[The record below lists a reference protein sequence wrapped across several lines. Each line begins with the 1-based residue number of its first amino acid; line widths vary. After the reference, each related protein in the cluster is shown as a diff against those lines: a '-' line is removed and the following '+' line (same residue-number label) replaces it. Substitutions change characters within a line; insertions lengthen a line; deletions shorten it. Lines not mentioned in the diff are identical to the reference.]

1 MSEGLINPFELLGVT
16 IDSTSR
22 DVRKA
27 YYKLSLVCHPDKGG
41 AKDNMDVVHKAYMY
55 VKKQIEFS
63 DEKDTLESI
72 EDDFKNFFEIN
83 KIDVPPFYDIWER
96 SEEAEFLREFN
107 KQFDENKNGSLSYTN
122 ATNIFGNGYGEF
134 MEEDEEKTLRNI
146 TTTLVNNTDT
156 QKQFDILEKY
166 RDINTKKDLKTKFSE
181 EIIIYDEPTAVPE
194 SYGTYERFDLV
205 DLDDY
210 SQKTD
215 SLEMSDYK
223 LAHSEKSKRELNDS
237 EKEKIEMNSEE
248 AYQRLTTQRD
258 EFMDRLTYT
267 YSRNFNK

>member
-1 MSEGLINPFELLGVT
+1 MMNRLL
-16 IDSTSR
+16 S
-22 DVRKA
+22 
-27 YYKLSLVCHPDKGG
+27 
-41 AKDNMDVVHKAYMY
+41 
-55 VKKQIEFS
+55 
-63 DEKDTLESI
+63 
-72 EDDFKNFFEIN
+72 
-83 KIDVPPFYDIWER
+83 
-96 SEEAEFLREFN
+96 
-107 KQFDENKNGSLSYTN
+107 
-122 ATNIFGNGYGEF
+122 
-134 MEEDEEKTLRNI
+134 
-146 TTTLVNNTDT
+146 
-156 QKQFDILEKY
+156 
-166 RDINTKKDLKTKFSE
+166 
-181 EIIIYDEPTAVPE
+181 E

-205 DLDDY
+205 DLDDF